1 MDRKRVLLLV
11 AGLLVGTILSV
22 LVYKVLDIPFLKQI
36 IPIVFLGVLLTA
48 EIVKMKRGMGK
59 KGFVAIYTGIL
70 LLAIGIFIAAH
81 F

>member
-1 MDRKRVLLLV
+1 MAMKNTDC
-11 AGLLVGTILSV
+11 SEW
-22 LVYKVLDIPFLKQI
+22 
-36 IPIVFLGVLLTA
+36 IVFLGVLLTA